1 MEKEALIRELKD
13 RIGEPDFAVL
23 SERTVDALVSPL
35 IPSFADDEKIT
46 DESWTLPVAMLKNY
60 IDQYRHDL
68 AEGTEAE
75 KVRLAK
81 ENEATIKNLSNKKF
95 EEIKAEWEQKH
106 KTEPTGNEGGKGEN
120 EKSDVEKALEA
131 YNIKLF
137 GEDGKGGLIGGKL
150 NETSDFIANSKKAAE
165 AEKISNIKKRLK
177 DYLVEERKASRDAVV
192 NLAIK
197 DLEVASDSDID
208 ELKIKVE
215 KIYEE
220 RYKDFYGDSGKPF
233 GGDSAGGTGNDG
245 GSDEVTEY
253 LKKRSEAATK
263 QAELTEKTKS
273 LLR

>member
-60 IDQYRHDL
+60 IGQYRHDL